1 MSDVLEALKILGPAF
16 IDAWYVVD
24 DQDRIIDY
32 NPAFHALF
40 PRAVA
45 RKLKGL
51 SCREASPL
59 GPCSAQGCLR
69 ERCAASGALRLD
81 ELEAQL
87 AEEKLRLIIS
97 AVPLP
102 LGEGRMGALIV
113 LRNVTDDARVQSQ
126 YQRLIDGA
134 QNEMQDLEDRIDART
149 RDLLAANAELNRLER
164 EIARLKRGGL

>member
-1 MSDVLEALKILGPAF
+1 MADVLDALKILGPAF

-24 DQDRIIDY
+24 EQDRIIDY

-51 SCREASPL
+51 SCRDASAN
-59 GPCSAQGCLR
+59 GPCATQGCLR

-81 ELEAQL
+81 ELEARFS
-87 AEEKLRLIIS
+87 EELLRLIIS
-97 AVPLP
+97 VVPLQ
-102 LGEGRMGALIV
+102 LSGGRLGALIV
-113 LRNVTDDARVQSQ
+113 LRNVTDDARVQSL
-126 YQRLIDGA
+126 YQKLIDGA
-134 QNEMQDLEDRIDART
+134 QNEMQDLEERIDART

>member
-1 MSDVLEALKILGPAF
+1 MADVLDALKTLGPAF

-40 PRAVA
+40 PRSVA

-51 SCREASPL
+51 TCRDASAE
-59 GPCSAQGCLR
+59 GPCRSQGCLR
-69 ERCAASGALRLD
+69 EKCASSGALRLD
-81 ELEAQL
+81 ELEAQFGD
-87 AEEKLRLIIS
+87 EQLRLIIS

-102 LGEGRMGALIV
+102 LGDGRHGALIV

-126 YQRLIDGA
+126 YQKLIDGA
-134 QNEMQDLEDRIDART
+134 QNEMQDLEERIDGRT
-149 RDLLAANAELNRLER
+149 RDLLSANAELNRLER

>member
-1 MSDVLEALKILGPAF
+1 MDVLDALKSLGPAF
-16 IDAWYVVD
+16 LDAWYVVD
-24 DQDRIIDY
+24 DQDRVIDY

-45 RKLKGL
+45 RKLRGTP
-51 SCREASPL
+51 CREISPQ
-59 GPCSAQGCLR
+59 GPCSTQGCLR
-69 ERCAASGALRLD
+69 ERCASSGPLRLD

-87 AEEKLRLIIS
+87 SEEKLRLIIS
-97 AVPLP
+97 VVPLQ
-102 LGEGRMGALIV
+102 LGEGRVGALIV

-126 YQRLIDGA
+126 YQKLIDGA